1 MVLHTVVIMTIT
13 SLDHTVDAVSNV
25 DAINN
30 VDAMEDAFNLA
41 TKEEEKEYAMPLL
54 MLHLTLICSKA
65 IKATTD
71 IVTV

>member
-1 MVLHTVVIMTIT
+1 MVLHTMVITTMT
-13 SLDHTVDAVSNV
+13 SLDHTVAAVSNV

-30 VDAMEDAFNLA
+30 VDAIKDVINLA
-41 TKEEEKEYAMPLL
+41 AKEEEREYAMPLL

-65 IKATTD
+65 IKATTE

>member
-1 MVLHTVVIMTIT
+1 MVLHTVVITTIT

-30 VDAMEDAFNLA
+30 VDAIKDAFNLA
-41 TKEEEKEYAMPLL
+41 MKEEEREYAMPLL